1 MPVGC
6 HPAARAWDEAGLLAG
21 TAMSTNPVPSASL
34 VQSLAYLYF
43 FVAEHGDEAGLT
55 PPERE
60 HIRLTLTRW
69 LALGQA
75 DHSAVHVEEAMN
87 AAWREC
93 RSASDEAALNAL
105 YAHVRVVKNALPEVD
120 HRKAVLYDMAAV
132 ARADGVIASGERDLV
147 AMIQKLLLS

>member
-1 MPVGC
+1 M
-6 HPAARAWDEAGLLAG
+6 A
-21 TAMSTNPVPSASL
+21 TTPVPSASL
-34 VQSLAYLYF
+34 VHSLAYLYF

-60 HIRLTLTRW
+60 HIRGTLTRW
-69 LALGQA
+69 LSLG
-75 DHSAVHVEEAMN
+75 SAGESATQVDAAMS

-93 RSASDEAALNAL
+93 WSVSDEAALNAL

-132 ARADGVIASGERDLV
+132 ARADGEIAPGERDLV
-147 AMIQKLLLS
+147 GMVQKLLLA